1 MKKFEQYTLV
11 LNQSL
16 EAVPTEIKIIPMGA
30 VQSENGSFKVTD
42 ESFNLIERNF
52 RKRAIDLVVDYE
64 HQTLQDIQAPAAGWI
79 KSLKKGEDAILAEV
93 EWTAK
98 AIEYLKNKEYKY
110 LSPVIQVRKQ
120 DGVVIDLH
128 SVALTNTPAINGMY
142 PLVLKNINEE
152 EKTMEFLKEIAEK
165 LGVKISE
172 EMADEEIAKAIV
184 DAIPSQTTEPA
195 EGEMV
200 ANKTILDLLQL
211 KADAKVE
218 DVTSKIM
225 SLKADSADDG
235 WKSKYE
241 ELENRMNKKEAD
253 ELVLKA
259 LKEGKI
265 SKDQK
270 EWAEEYALKDKKSF
284 EKFLEKAPQVVP
296 MGEIQ
301 VANSTKKV
309 DLDDETTLEICK
321 SMGVSKADIE
331 KYGKDEE

>member
-1 MKKFEQYTLV
+1 MKKIEQYTLV

-16 EAVPTEIKIIPMGA
+16 ESVPTEIKIMPMGV

-42 ESFNLIERNF
+42 ESFELIEQNF

-79 KSLKKGEDAILAEV
+79 KSLKKGEVAILAEV
-93 EWTAK
+93 EWTDK
-98 AIEYLKNKEYKY
+98 ASEYLKNKEYKY

-142 PLVLKNINEE
+142 PLVLKNMKEE
-152 EKTMEFLKEIAEK
+152 NTMEFLKEIAEK

-184 DAIPSQTTEPA
+184 DAISSPTDEPA
-195 EGEMV
+195 EGDIV
-200 ANKTILDLLQL
+200 ANKTILDLLEL

-235 WKSKYE
+235 WKTKYE

>member
-42 ESFNLIERNF
+42 ESFSLIEQNF

-98 AIEYLKNKEYKY
+98 ASEYLKNKEYKY

-142 PLVLKNINEE
+142 PLVLKNMKEE
-152 EKTMEFLKEIAEK
+152 NTMEFLKEIAEK

-184 DAIPSQTTEPA
+184 DAISSPTDEPA
-195 EGEMV
+195 EGDIV
-200 ANKTILDLLQL
+200 ANKTILDLLEL
-211 KADAKVE
+211 KVDAKVE

-225 SLKADSADDG
+225 SLKADNSEDG
-235 WKSKYE
+235 WKTKYE

>member
-11 LNQSL
+11 LNQQNL
-16 EAVPTEIKIIPMGA
+16 AEVPSTIKIVPLGI
-30 VQSENGSFKVTD
+30 VDSEKGNFKVTD
-42 ESFNLIERNF
+42 ESFKAIEEHF
-52 RKRAIDLVVDYE
+52 KKRGLDLVIDYE
-64 HQTLQDIQAPAAGWI
+64 HQTLQDVQAPAAGWI
-79 KSLKKGEDAILAEV
+79 KSLKKGADAILAAV
-93 EWTAK
+93 EWTSK
-98 AIEYLKNKEYKY
+98 ASEYLKNKEYKY
-110 LSPVIQVRKQ
+110 LSPVVRVRKQ
-120 DGVVIDLH
+120 DGVAVGLH

-142 PLVLKNINEE
+142 PLVLKNMKEE
-152 EKTMEFLKEIAEK
+152 NTMEFLKEIAEK

-184 DAIPSQTTEPA
+184 DAIPSTTAEPA
-195 EGEMV
+195 EGDIV
-200 ANKTILDLLQL
+200 ANKTILDLLEL

-225 SLKADSADDG
+225 SLKADKSDDG
-235 WKSKYE
+235 WKTKYE

-253 ELVLKA
+253 ELVIKA

-331 KYGKDEE
+331 KYGKDEK

>member
-98 AIEYLKNKEYKY
+98 ASEYLKNKEYKY
-110 LSPVIQVRKQ
+110 LSPVVQVRKQ

-142 PLVLKNINEE
+142 PLVLKNMKEE
-152 EKTMEFLKEIAEK
+152 NTMEFLKEIAEK

-184 DAIPSQTTEPA
+184 DAISLPTDEPA
-195 EGEMV
+195 EGDIV
-200 ANKTILDLLQL
+200 ANKTILDLLEL
-211 KADAKVE
+211 KVDAKVE

-225 SLKADSADDG
+225 SLKADNAEDG
-235 WKSKYE
+235 WKTKYE

-301 VANSTKKV
+301 VANSGKKV

-321 SMGVSKADIE
+321 SMGLSKADIE

>member
-1 MKKFEQYTLV
+1 MGKIEQYTLV
-11 LNQSL
+11 LNQNL
-16 EAVPTEIKIIPMGA
+16 EAVPTEIKIMPMGL

-42 ESFNLIERNF
+42 ESFELIEQNF
-52 RKRAIDLVVDYE
+52 RKRSIDLVVDYE

-93 EWTAK
+93 EWTYK
-98 AIEYLKNKEYKY
+98 ASQYLKNKEYKY

-152 EKTMEFLKEIAEK
+152 ENTMEFLKEIAEK

-172 EMADEEIAKAIV
+172 EMPDEEIAKAIF
-184 DAIPSQTTEPA
+184 DAIPAPTTEPA
-195 EGEMV
+195 EGEVV
-200 ANKTILDLLQL
+200 ANKTILDLLEL
-211 KADAKVE
+211 KSDAKVE

-225 SLKADSADDG
+225 SLKADNAEDG
-235 WKSKYE
+235 WKTKYE

-265 SKDQK
+265 SKAQK

-301 VANSTKKV
+301 VANSGKKV

>member
-42 ESFNLIERNF
+42 ESFRLIERNF

-98 AIEYLKNKEYKY
+98 ASEYLKNKEYKY

-142 PLVLKNINEE
+142 PLVLKNMKEE
-152 EKTMEFLKEIAEK
+152 NTMEFLKEIAEK

-184 DAIPSQTTEPA
+184 DAISSPTDEPA
-195 EGEMV
+195 EGDIV
-200 ANKTILDLLQL
+200 ANKTILDLLEL

-218 DVTSKIM
+218 DVISKIM

-309 DLDDETTLEICK
+309 DLDAETTLEICK

>member
-98 AIEYLKNKEYKY
+98 ASEYLKNKEYKY

-142 PLVLKNINEE
+142 PLVLKNMKEE
-152 EKTMEFLKEIAEK
+152 NTMEFLKEIAEK

-184 DAIPSQTTEPA
+184 DAISLPTDEPA
-195 EGEMV
+195 EGDIV
-200 ANKTILDLLQL
+200 ANKTILDLLEL
-211 KADAKVE
+211 KVDAKVE

-225 SLKADSADDG
+225 SLKADNAEDG
-235 WKSKYE
+235 WKTKYE

-301 VANSTKKV
+301 VENSTKKV

-321 SMGVSKADIE
+321 SMGVCPADIE

>member
-1 MKKFEQYTLV
+1 
-11 LNQSL
+11 
-16 EAVPTEIKIIPMGA
+16 
-30 VQSENGSFKVTD
+30 
-42 ESFNLIERNF
+42 
-52 RKRAIDLVVDYE
+52 
-64 HQTLQDIQAPAAGWI
+64 
-79 KSLKKGEDAILAEV
+79 
-93 EWTAK
+93 
-98 AIEYLKNKEYKY
+98 
-110 LSPVIQVRKQ
+110 
-120 DGVVIDLH
+120 
-128 SVALTNTPAINGMY
+128 
-142 PLVLKNINEE
+142 
-152 EKTMEFLKEIAEK
+152 MEFLKEIAEK

-200 ANKTILDLLQL
+200 ANKTILDLLEL

-225 SLKADSADDG
+225 SLKADNAEDG
-235 WKSKYE
+235 WKTKYE

-265 SKDQK
+265 SKSQK

-301 VANSTKKV
+301 VPNSTKKV
-309 DLDDETTLEICK
+309 DLNDETTLEICK